1 MLLAGAC
8 AAMRTIAALI
18 ITMLSAVPLYAQAPP
33 AAEPP
38 PRWERKA
45 EVSFVGT
52 GGNTETQSAGL
63 GASMVYRPGVWTT
76 EAKARFVRSEANAVE
91 TARSLTADLRQG
103 RALTPR
109 VDVFGRYGFLS
120 DEFSGIDARSTIDG
134 GLGYKLLMGP
144 AHTLRVDGGL
154 GYSREDRVTGAELSF
169 ALANFGT
176 AYKWQ
181 ITGTTDLTDSAIY
194 TRSLDEGEDWR
205 FNNTIALTAALASIF
220 SLKAAHELKH
230 ANAPVPGF
238 EATDT
243 LMSVALVA
251 KW

>member
-1 MLLAGAC
+1 
-8 AAMRTIAALI
+8 MR
-18 ITMLSAVPLYAQAPP
+18 
-33 AAEPP
+33 PP

-52 GGNTETQSAGL
+52 GGNTQTQSAGL
-63 GASMVYRPGVWTT
+63 GASLVYRPGLWTT
-76 EAKARFVRSEANAVE
+76 EAKSNFVRSEANSLE
-91 TARSLTADLRQG
+91 TARSFTADLRQG
-103 RALTPR
+103 RTITPR
-109 VDVFGRYGFLS
+109 VDVFGRYGFLANK
-120 DEFSGIDARSTIDG
+120 FAGIDARSTVDG
-134 GLGYKLLMGP
+134 GVGYKLLMGP
-144 AHTLRVDGGL
+144 LHTLRVDGGL
-154 GYSREDRVTGAELSF
+154 GYSREDRVTDADLSF
-169 ALANFGT
+169 ALANFGS

-181 ITGTTDLTDSAIY
+181 IARTADLTDSALY
-194 TRSLDEGEDWR
+194 TRSLEEGEDWR

-220 SLKAAHELKH
+220 SLKASHELKH

>member
-1 MLLAGAC
+1 
-8 AAMRTIAALI
+8 MRTIAAIVI
-18 ITMLSAVPLYAQAPP
+18 ITISCALPLYAQAPP

-63 GASMVYRPGVWTT
+63 GASMVYRPGLWTT
-76 EAKARFVRSEANAVE
+76 EAKSSFVRSETDNVE
-91 TARSLTADLRQG
+91 TAQSFTADLRQA
-103 RALTPR
+103 RTITPR
-109 VDVFGRYGFLS
+109 VDAFGRYGFLS
-120 DEFSGIDARSTIDG
+120 DEFAGVNARSTIDG
-134 GLGYKLLMGP
+134 GLGYKLLVGP
-144 AHTLRVDGGL
+144 VHTLRVDGGV
-154 GYSREDRVTGAELSF
+154 GYSHENRVAGDALSF
-169 ALANFGT
+169 VLANLGS

-181 ITGTTDLTDSAIY
+181 IARTTDLTDSAIY
-194 TRSLDEGEDWR
+194 TRSLEEGEDWR
-205 FNNTIALTAALASIF
+205 FSNTLALTAGLAGIF
-220 SLKAAHELKH
+220 SLKASHELKH

-243 LMSVALVA
+243 LTSVALVA

>member
-1 MLLAGAC
+1 
-8 AAMRTIAALI
+8 MRPIAATI
-18 ITMLSAVPLYAQAPP
+18 ITIITIPCALPLYAQAPP

-134 GLGYKLLMGP
+134 GLGYKLMTGP
-144 AHTLRVDGGL
+144 VHTLRVDGGL
-154 GYSREDRVTGAELSF
+154 GYSREDRITGAELSF

-243 LMSVALVA
+243 LLSVALVA